1 MDTRIALESGFVG
14 ACTLTAVHEVARRV
28 LPDAPR
34 LDLLGGRALT
44 RLLKTMDQPLAAP
57 AQLQRLAL
65 VGDLVANTLY
75 YSLVGAGA
83 SKRLWLRGILLGGLA
98 DIGAIRTP
106 GPLGLGR
113 EPSTRTPVTQAMT
126 IGWYLL
132 GGLAAAAWRCARPL
146 RSDTALQLPNRR
158 RAERSRG

>member
-1 MDTRIALESGFVG
+1 MDTRIALERGFVG

-44 RLLKTMDQPLAAP
+44 RLLKTMDQPLPAP

-65 VGDLVANTLY
+65 AGDLVSNTLY

-83 SKRLWLRGILLGGLA
+83 TKRPWLRGILLGGLA
-98 DIGAIRTP
+98 GVGAILTP

-113 EPSTRTPVTQAMT
+113 APSARTPATQAMT

-132 GGLAAAAWRCARPL
+132 GGLAAAAWRCARP
-146 RSDTALQLPNRR
+146 RGSDTAVPLPKRR
-158 RAERSRG
+158 